1 MCIINITLRDSWG
14 NVMPGGFYTDSLA
27 QLPGKIK
34 SRLAGHV
41 VPEWDS
47 FNSTFDGASISAH
60 MTAIRPF
67 SGLVDIYT
75 LPDPDRAYVAG
86 PVASGCDLYKVISL
100 KNNIQ
105 VQGGTAA
112 FSILSGGG
120 GIQKAFLLAVSL
132 FVSAMLMVW
141 IHKTPA
147 IYRQRLFGQFILLSG
162 ALGNLL
168 DRAQYGYVIDFIDVH
183 YENYY
188 WPVFNV
194 ADSLIFIGVILLL
207 FERRKPFL

>member
-1 MCIINITLRDSWG
+1 MKYKSYYLLCLALVIFDQLTKQIVVSLFTLGESMIINSFVSWT
-14 NVMPGGFYTDSLA
+14 Y
-27 QLPGKIK
+27 
-34 SRLAGHV
+34 
-41 VPEWDS
+41 
-47 FNSTFDGASISAH
+47 
-60 MTAIRPF
+60 
-67 SGLVDIYT
+67 
-75 LPDPDRAYVAG
+75 
-86 PVASGCDLYKVISL
+86 
-100 KNNIQ
+100 IQ
-105 VQGGTAA
+105 NTGAA
-112 FSILSGGG
+112 FSFLSGGG
-120 GIQKAFLLAVSL
+120 GILKAFLLAVSL

-147 IYRQRLFGQFILLSG
+147 IRRQRLYGQFILLSG

-207 FERRKPFL
+207 FERRKPSL